1 MMNFDNSYQKQ
12 EEKQPILP
20 SCNLENDI
28 LDEICNLE
36 SKMPLLEYSK
46 SDYMLDAD
54 ILMNVLFDYKNNQTL
69 ESKKEVERISNNLI
83 NSKEELI
90 RELIEYMNCMNA
102 LDHAIRIW
110 RCHNE

>member
-1 MMNFDNSYQKQ
+1 MNLNNDSKKQ
-12 EEKQPILP
+12 EKEHSICPKMKLA
-20 SCNLENDI
+20 NDVI
-28 LDEICNLE
+28 DEICNLE
-36 SKMPLLEYSK
+36 RKMPFLEYSK

-54 ILMNVLFDYKNNQTL
+54 ILMGALFDYKNNQTL

-110 RCHNE
+110 RHQNE